1 MMNGYKTEYAQ
12 AYTEIECLLKY
23 MPKEYIEKLPKK
35 LIDLIHS
42 QSNEMYNIPIDV
54 NKSLTEQNFSKK
66 TKDIIAVLKYNYWS
80 TEEEKAKLRNIFN
93 ENEKKYQEM
102 LFEKYNPDNL
112 FKKKNN
118 NEETVENEENN
129 LQMIE
134 YKESLFE
141 RIINKIKLLWAKIHR

>member
-1 MMNGYKTEYAQ
+1 MIGNKVEYAR

-42 QSNEMYNIPIDV
+42 QSDVMYKIPIDV
-54 NKSLTEQNFSKK
+54 NKNLTEQNFSKK

-80 TEEEKAKLRNIFN
+80 TEDEKVALRNIFN

-102 LFEKYNPDNL
+102 LMEKYNPNDI
-112 FKKKNN
+112 FKKKETTKENQLDNN
-118 NEETVENEENN
+118 M
-129 LQMIE
+129 QMIE
-134 YKESLFE
+134 YKENIFWKIL
-141 RIINKIKLLWAKIHR
+141 NKIKNKFKRKS